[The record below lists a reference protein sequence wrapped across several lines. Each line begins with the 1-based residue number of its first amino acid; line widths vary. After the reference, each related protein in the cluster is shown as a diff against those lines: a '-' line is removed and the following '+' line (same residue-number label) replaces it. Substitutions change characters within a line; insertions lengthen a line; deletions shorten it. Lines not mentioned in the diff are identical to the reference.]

1 MLMSSCNVP
10 NNVQQVPTG
19 NSSRHLSVAVLNAR
33 FGWWLQVYPKLYLSG
48 GSMYDSSWWQLLVQG
63 WELMVYNPIL
73 DLEQTWQ
80 ILIPTGLLAYICWK
94 WWQKYLRPR
103 WSKRKAWSKT
113 LPLHTA
119 GPPRDL
125 DV

>member
-1 MLMSSCNVP
+1 MPLL
-10 NNVQQVPTG
+10 
-19 NSSRHLSVAVLNAR
+19 RVAVLRRRA
-33 FGWWLQVYPKLYLSG
+33 GPLQVYPKLYLSG
-48 GSMYDSSWWQLLVQG
+48 GSMYDSYWWQLLVQG
-63 WELMVYNPIL
+63 WEMLVYNPIL

-80 ILIPTGLLAYICWK
+80 VLIPTAFLAYVFWKCWK
-94 WWQKYLRPR
+94 KYLKPR
-103 WSKRKAWSKT
+103 WTKRKARNKT

>member
-1 MLMSSCNVP
+1 MHKNGPRVSNTSCNF
-10 NNVQQVPTG
+10 QVDVG
-19 NSSRHLSVAVLNAR
+19 AGV
-33 FGWWLQVYPKLYLSG
+33 QVYPKLYLSG
-48 GSMYDSSWWQLLVQG
+48 GSMYDNYWWQLLVRG
-63 WELMVYNPIL
+63 WEMAVYNPIL

-80 ILIPTGLLAYICWK
+80 ILIPTFVLAYIFWRSWK
-94 WWQKYLRPR
+94 GWLKPR
-103 WSKRKAWSKT
+103 WSKRKARSKT